1 MSWELDSD
9 GPISKHEQPQMSKPI
24 NQGLRSSHVKQEEG
38 EPPEMIMLSNCGS
51 QFLQGKYILT
61 PSGRYAR
68 TVGTKRY
75 EILQDDAIIEDGDNA
90 DDGPALCYN
99 RRAWFISRTDDGVEY
114 NLDYY
119 WAYEDPYNPEFPPT
133 SDWNT
138 LFGRDSP
145 PKLRFGDMFKAGD
158 TCMAQANARSKS
170 IRGRILQKAV
180 GGYIVEVS
188 DKKLPMYFPS
198 SQLKLYVEPAL
209 EVGDLVETKIIS
221 GRYRDVWIDCQITA
235 VGQGGLFNLR
245 VFNHREYNVCAYAKD
260 VPRRLIR
267 KKVGVS
273 AAAAKKLKAHFQ
285 IGQYVE
291 TQIISGIHGGK
302 WIGARITS
310 ARVDG
315 TYDIDVLNPAQYN
328 VSSRAVSVPA
338 NYLRK
343 PKRNSKRLKRN

>member
-1 MSWELDSD
+1 MSWELANG
-9 GPISKHEQPQMSKPI
+9 GPTSNQAQP
-24 NQGLRSSHVKQEEG
+24 RSSKLTHQGRRSTRKKSDENS
-38 EPPEMIMLSNCGS
+38 PPEMIMISHCGS
-51 QFLQGKYILT
+51 QFLHGKYLLT
-61 PSGRYAR
+61 PDGRYVR
-68 TVGTKRY
+68 TVGTKTY
-75 EILQDDAIIEDGDNA
+75 EILQDDAIIEDEDSG
-90 DDGPALCYN
+90 DDGPPLCYN

-119 WAYEDPYNPEFPPT
+119 WAYEDPYNPDFPPT

-138 LFGRDSP
+138 LFGRDQP
-145 PKLRFGDMFKAGD
+145 PKLRFGDMFKPGD
-158 TCMAQANARSKS
+158 NCLAQANARSKP
-170 IRGRILQKAV
+170 IRGRILHKAQ

-188 DKKLPMYFPS
+188 DKKLPTYFPS
-198 SQLKLYVEPAL
+198 RLLKLYVEPAL

-235 VGQGGLFNLR
+235 VNKTGLFNLR

-273 AAAAKKLKAHFQ
+273 AAVKKKLRTQFQ
-285 IGQYVE
+285 IGQLVE

-338 NYLRK
+338 SYLRK
-343 PKRNSKRLKRN
+343 PKRNSKRIKRN

>member
-1 MSWELDSD
+1 MSWELDSG
-9 GPISKHEQPQMSKPI
+9 GPAIKHEQPHQSKLN
-24 NQGLRSSHVKQEEG
+24 NQGRISNRLGSEEAG
-38 EPPEMIMLSNCGS
+38 SPEMIMISSCGS
-51 QFLQGKYILT
+51 QFLNGKYILT
-61 PSGRYAR
+61 PSGRYVR
-68 TVGTKRY
+68 TLGTKTY
-75 EILQDDAIIEDGDNA
+75 EILQDDAIIENEDDE
-90 DDGPALCYN
+90 DDGPPLCYN

-138 LFGRDSP
+138 LFGRDPP

-158 TCMAQANARSKS
+158 TCLAQATARSKPV
-170 IRGRILQKAV
+170 RGRVLQKAV

-209 EVGDLVETKIIS
+209 VVGDLVETKIIS

-235 VGQGGLFNLR
+235 VNKSGLFNLR

-273 AAAAKKLKAHFQ
+273 AATVKKLRAHFQ

>member
-1 MSWELDSD
+1 MSWELASG
-9 GPISKHEQPQMSKPI
+9 GPPIKHEMPRSSKHST
-24 NQGLRSSHVKQEEG
+24 QGRRSIRQNSDEP
-38 EPPEMIMLSNCGS
+38 PPEMILISGCGS
-51 QFLQGKYILT
+51 QFLHGKYLLS
-61 PSGRYAR
+61 PNGNYVR
-68 TVGTKRY
+68 TVGKKTY
-75 EILQDDAIIEDGDNA
+75 EILLDDAIIEDEESE
-90 DDGPALCYN
+90 DGSPPLCYN

-138 LFGRDSP
+138 LFGRNNP
-145 PKLRFGDMFKAGD
+145 PKLRFGDMFKTGD
-158 TCMAQANARSKS
+158 TCLAQNARSKAV
-170 IRGRILQKAV
+170 RGRILQKAV

-198 SQLKLYVEPAL
+198 YQLKLYVEPAL

-235 VGQGGLFNLR
+235 VNQSGLFNLR

-273 AAAAKKLKAHFQ
+273 AAAAKKLRAQFQ
-285 IGQYVE
+285 IGQLVE

-343 PKRNSKRLKRN
+343 PKRNSKRIKRN